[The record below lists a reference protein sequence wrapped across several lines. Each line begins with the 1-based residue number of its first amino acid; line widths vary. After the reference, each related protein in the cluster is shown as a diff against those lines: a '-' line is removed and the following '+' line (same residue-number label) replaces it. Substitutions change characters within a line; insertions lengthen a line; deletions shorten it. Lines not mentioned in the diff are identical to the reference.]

1 MTAPPGGGVT
11 YHIRHSPVLAID
23 MITCVGEA
31 STSEAV
37 DTSILLTGLDPR
49 VFYSVMVDAIIQHA
63 LPMVTGPSKIVYMCI
78 LLSYAFVMQSLG
90 TIEVIVIRIHGCLCA
105 GYTYICHV
113 YMCFYTRVVLYS
125 ILATYLAYCLPACTQ
140 LQIML
145 LWALALSLAE

>member
-11 YHIRHSPVLAID
+11 YRIRHSPVLAID

-49 VFYSVMVDAIIQHA
+49 VFYSVMVDAIIQEA
-63 LPMVTGPSKIVYMCI
+63 LPTTGPSKIVYMCI

-90 TIEVIVIRIHGCLCA
+90 TIEVIL
-105 GYTYICHV
+105 
-113 YMCFYTRVVLYS
+113 
-125 ILATYLAYCLPACTQ
+125 
-140 LQIML
+140 
-145 LWALALSLAE
+145 